1 LRNSVIGPNIGSR
14 GRYGAPQQLWIPLMA
29 RSALLPLSR
38 LAGRVAQAQ
47 PSELRGVMLAF
58 SCNFILLAS
67 YYILRPLRDTMATV
81 FGVAQLQDL
90 FTGTFVITLVCAPI
104 FAWSAA
110 NIRLTRLLPGVFWFL
125 LLDLL
130 LFYGLFRTIP
140 GDRWTAAAFYLWFSV
155 VNLFL
160 ISIFWTL
167 MADTF
172 SPDQATRLFAFIAA
186 GGSVGAIFG
195 PIITTAFVR
204 TIGIAGLLLMACAGF
219 LIVIVLVHLLMR
231 EKTQLQKAGTGAQG
245 TTLDH
250 NLPGNPLR
258 GFTLLFQSRY
268 LLGQAGFFLL
278 MTWVATLLYFLQAD
292 FVARTYSAVES
303 RAIAFADVDL
313 FVNICSAV
321 ILILGQGWLLR
332 RFGVTFGLVL
342 SPILMAGAF
351 VVLALAP
358 TFLVVQSARALQRIS
373 QYAVARPSREI
384 LFTVVDQQ
392 SRYKAKNV
400 IDTSVYRFGDLTAA
414 WMQAGLRGAGFGLLV
429 VAGFGALVAVAWGI
443 VALLIGRRY
452 QMLAGRAQAAI
463 IERPMEV

>member
-1 LRNSVIGPNIGSR
+1 
-14 GRYGAPQQLWIPLMA
+14 
-29 RSALLPLSR
+29 
-38 LAGRVAQAQ
+38 
-47 PSELRGVMLAF
+47 
-58 SCNFILLAS
+58 
-67 YYILRPLRDTMATV
+67 
-81 FGVAQLQDL
+81 
-90 FTGTFVITLVCAPI
+90 
-104 FAWSAA
+104 
-110 NIRLTRLLPGVFWFL
+110 
-125 LLDLL
+125 
-130 LFYGLFRTIP
+130 
-140 GDRWTAAAFYLWFSV
+140 
-155 VNLFL
+155 
-160 ISIFWTL
+160 
-167 MADTF
+167 
-172 SPDQATRLFAFIAA
+172 
-186 GGSVGAIFG
+186 
-195 PIITTAFVR
+195 
-204 TIGIAGLLLMACAGF
+204 
-219 LIVIVLVHLLMR
+219 
-231 EKTQLQKAGTGAQG
+231 
-245 TTLDH
+245 
-250 NLPGNPLR
+250 LR

>member
-1 LRNSVIGPNIGSR
+1 
-14 GRYGAPQQLWIPLMA
+14 
-29 RSALLPLSR
+29 
-38 LAGRVAQAQ
+38 
-47 PSELRGVMLAF
+47 
-58 SCNFILLAS
+58 
-67 YYILRPLRDTMATV
+67 
-81 FGVAQLQDL
+81 
-90 FTGTFVITLVCAPI
+90 
-104 FAWSAA
+104 
-110 NIRLTRLLPGVFWFL
+110 
-125 LLDLL
+125 
-130 LFYGLFRTIP
+130 
-140 GDRWTAAAFYLWFSV
+140 
-155 VNLFL
+155 
-160 ISIFWTL
+160 

-204 TIGIAGLLLMACAGF
+204 TIGIAGLLLVACAGF

-231 EKTQLQKAGTGAQG
+231 EKMQLQEAGTGAQG

-250 NLPGNPLR
+250 KLPGNPLR
-258 GFTLLFQSRY
+258 GFTLLFRSRY

-313 FVNICSAV
+313 FVNICSAM

-342 SPILMAGAF
+342 SPILMVGAF
-351 VVLALAP
+351 AALALAP

-373 QYAVARPSREI
+373 QYAIARPSREI

-414 WMQAGLRGAGFGLLV
+414 WMQAGLRGAGFGLLA
-429 VAGFGALVAVAWGI
+429 VAGLGALVAGAWGI

-452 QMLAGRAQAAI
+452 QVLAGRAQAAI